1 MRIKIDGIFTHSII
15 EKIDDNN
22 FEIIKSRKSRI
33 IMKDSRRILEESN
46 AIKTQFPKA
55 KIILRTNAPL
65 CSKSIKF
72 LEENQINIKQLT

>member
-1 MRIKIDGIFTHSII
+1 MRVEIDGISKRTVI

-33 IMKDSRRILEESN
+33 IMKDSRRILEEFN

-72 LEENQINIKQLT
+72 LEENQIEIKQLT